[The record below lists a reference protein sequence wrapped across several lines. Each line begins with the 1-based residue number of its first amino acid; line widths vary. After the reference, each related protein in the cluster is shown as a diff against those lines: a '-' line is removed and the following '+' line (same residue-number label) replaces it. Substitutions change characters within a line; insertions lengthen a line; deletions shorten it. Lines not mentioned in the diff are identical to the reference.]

1 MKVSERGNKRA
12 YTNHGNYRGEGDAS
26 RHRSARREDTRLGAQ
41 NEQTREQQGQRGVRE
56 KAREEGEI
64 RSAEE
69 RVTTLPSQKFQ
80 EELTKTQADGTDA
93 ISDPTDAEQGYK
105 VCWRIK
111 EI

>member
-1 MKVSERGNKRA
+1 MMP
-12 YTNHGNYRGEGDAS
+12 